1 MSTANGT
8 STLMIELPEDVL
20 SLFAGAPEAFAREI
34 AWRRPLSGIASVS
47 SPLFAS
53 RSDLRSPGGGH

>member
-20 SLFAGAPEAFAREI
+20 SLFAGTPEAFARKI
-34 AWRRPLSGIASVS
+34 AWRRPLSGIASAGV
-47 SPLFAS
+47 PKVKEPRS
-53 RSDLRSPGGGH
+53 RD